1 MRRGRNRPTPGR
13 SGGNERMMITE
24 AILDQAIEAAER
36 GLLNCWCGCGTAC
49 CVLGFARHLA
59 GLPERRGGPQPGEIE
74 DTPRAQTIA
83 RLMCCG
89 SPDILR
95 VMRAVRPDGSI
106 HLAGANL
113 AGVDLGWANLSNADL
128 SGADLSN
135 ADLALAYLR
144 GANLSAAKL
153 SGANLS
159 GAKLSAAKLSGANL
173 SNADLAGAN

>member
-1 MRRGRNRPTPGR
+1 
-13 SGGNERMMITE
+13 MITE

-36 GLLNCWCGCGTAC
+36 GHLDDMTYDQSEWCGTAC

-59 GLPERRGGPQPGEIE
+59 GLPESRGGPQPGEIE

-113 AGVDLGWANLSNADL
+113 AGVDLGWSDL
-128 SGADLSN
+128 AETDLRWAKLAGADLRLAN
-135 ADLALAYLR
+135 LAGADLRL
-144 GANLSAAKL
+144 ANLAA
-153 SGANLS
+153 ANLS
-159 GAKLSAAKLSGANL
+159 G
-173 SNADLAGAN
+173 